1 MCGPLLMLAG
11 GLVSAAGTIW
21 GGIESSK
28 IANRN
33 AAQFDEQARLRLE
46 KGKYDVE
53 NALNKY
59 ERTRGQAVANIGT
72 TGIDPSSFG
81 DVLADSLAESKM
93 EVQAIKF
100 GTRAEV
106 MGLQFQANSQRE
118 QGRAAQIGSYFGAA
132 GQVLGA
138 VGKAQY
144 TSENPS
150 AGGSAGFSPW
160 RYSINPNFS
169 G

>member
-21 GGIESSK
+21 GGMESAK

-33 AAQFDEQARLRLE
+33 AAQYDEQARLRLE

-59 ERTRGQAVANIGT
+59 ERTRGQAFANIGT
-72 TGIDPSSFG
+72 TGIDPKSFS
-81 DVLADSLAESKM
+81 DVLADSLAESSM

-106 MGLQFQANSQRE
+106 SGLQFQASSQRE
-118 QGRAAQIGSYFGAA
+118 EAKAAKIGSYFGAA

-138 VGKAQY
+138 AGKFASASQ
-144 TSENPS
+144 NPS